1 MPMNQDQTQQ
11 IQQQLA
17 QATANK
23 QPLSIHGSGSHQFML
38 AEFSEAEKIDMRQHT
53 GVIDYQPTEL
63 TLKAHSGTAISE
75 LIPLLQENH
84 QRLPTDFPQ
93 YAEGCTLGGAIAVGH
108 TGSGRPFHGAIRDHV
123 LGATLINGHGELIH
137 CGGQVMKNVAG
148 YDVSR
153 LLCGSRGTLGPILD
167 ITLKVL
173 PQPETQVTLVFEKDM
188 ASAIQ
193 SMNQLAG
200 QPLPVTAA
208 VFYQGQLFIRLQGT
222 ESGVRHAQQHIGGDE
237 MHEDRS
243 FWQSIQQQTHA
254 FFTHAEALWRVI
266 LPASAA
272 ALELQNEHHS
282 LVDWCGGLRWI
293 DSSEISAS
301 DRDKIRQMGGY
312 IEAHRGNPP
321 THPASLMN
329 SLQQKMQ
336 HRIKQAFDPENR
348 FNPRLSPGFSESND

>member
-1 MPMNQDQTQQ
+1 MPMNQDQTSQ

-17 QATANK
+17 QAAADK
-23 QPLSIHGSGSHQFML
+23 QPLSIHASGSHQFML
-38 AEFSEAEKIDMRQHT
+38 PAFSEAGKIDMRQHT

-63 TLKAHSGTAISE
+63 TLKARSGTAISE
-75 LIPLLQENH
+75 LTPLLLENN
-84 QRLPTDFPQ
+84 QRLPTDLPQ

-123 LGATLINGHGELIH
+123 LGATLINGHGELVQS
-137 CGGQVMKNVAG
+137 GGQVMKNVAG

-188 ASAIQ
+188 ASAIL

-200 QPLPVTAA
+200 QALPVTAA
-208 VFYQGQLFIRLQGT
+208 VFYQGQLIIRLQGT
-222 ESGVRHAQQHIGGDE
+222 ESGVRHAQHNIGGDE
-237 MHEDRS
+237 MQEDQP

-254 FFTHAEALWRVI
+254 FFSNAEALWRVI
-266 LPASAA
+266 LPAGCAPL
-272 ALELQNEHHS
+272 ALHNEHHS

-293 DSSEISAS
+293 DSSAISAS
-301 DRDKIRQMGGY
+301 DRDKISQMGGY
-312 IEAHRGNPP
+312 IEAHRGNPA

-329 SLQQKMQ
+329 SLQQKMHQ
-336 HRIKQAFDPENR
+336 KIKQAFDPEYR
-348 FNPRLSPGFSESND
+348 FNPRLSRFVD